1 MPIAIEVP
9 RRLSKREVE
18 RAVSDWKRRL
28 EALYTQIEEW
38 AVAEWGD
45 GCVERGTK
53 PQMGEYML
61 EQAGVRPRVLPTLTL
76 RVGARTIR
84 FLPDCLWNIGANGEV
99 IVLAGDR
106 SYSVYDLGGENGLPS
121 DWQAVSYRL
130 VHVPFTREILRKM
143 AAAKQV

>member
-38 AVAEWGD
+38 AVAEWGE

-53 PQMGEYML
+53 PQIEEYMMEL
-61 EQAGVRPRVLPTLTL
+61 AGVRPRNVPTLTL
-76 RVGARTIR
+76 HVGARTIR
-84 FLPDCLWNIGANGEV
+84 FLPDCLFMIGSNGRV
-99 IVLAGDR
+99 DVFAGDR
-106 SYSVYDLGGENGLPS
+106 SYSMSDMGAENGRPS
-121 DWQAVSYRL
+121 NWQAVSYRL